1 MVAVHTIECSFM
13 LAIPTIEYFYRP
25 YSSHHQIILSYSQ
38 FTLSNNPIIVTV
50 HTIEYLVILT
60 IPINDYSI
68 ILTDPTIEHSF
79 MLANRTIKCPIM
91 CAIHTVEYSYHACN
105 SHYQIF
111 LPCLQSTLS
120 DDSIHT
126 TEFSIMLAIYINNY
140 SIILAMHI
148 MKQP

>member
-1 MVAVHTIECSFM
+1 
-13 LAIPTIEYFYRP
+13 
-25 YSSHHQIILSYSQ
+25 
-38 FTLSNNPIIVTV
+38 
-50 HTIEYLVILT
+50 
-60 IPINDYSI
+60 
-68 ILTDPTIEHSF
+68 

-140 SIILAMHI
+140 STILTMHI
-148 MKQP
+148 MKQS